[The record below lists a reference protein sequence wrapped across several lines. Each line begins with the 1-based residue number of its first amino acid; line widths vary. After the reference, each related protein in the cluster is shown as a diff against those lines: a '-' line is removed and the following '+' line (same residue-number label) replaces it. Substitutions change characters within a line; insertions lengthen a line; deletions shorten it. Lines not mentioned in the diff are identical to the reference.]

1 MFKKTPAPRP
11 SLSDPTDIP
20 SGLVVRT
27 ENGVFFVKGQVRYR
41 IITDRVLGSWSFN
54 NVIDATEAA
63 VSKYVIA
70 GKLGFRDGTLITNM
84 ADKKTYLVSESQL
97 RLITSPDVIDKFNL
111 KDIIVSEQEINLH
124 KVGENID

>member
-1 MFKKTPAPRP
+1 
-11 SLSDPTDIP
+11 
-20 SGLVVRT
+20 
-27 ENGVFFVKGQVRYR
+27 
-41 IITDRVLGSWSFN
+41 VLGSWSFN